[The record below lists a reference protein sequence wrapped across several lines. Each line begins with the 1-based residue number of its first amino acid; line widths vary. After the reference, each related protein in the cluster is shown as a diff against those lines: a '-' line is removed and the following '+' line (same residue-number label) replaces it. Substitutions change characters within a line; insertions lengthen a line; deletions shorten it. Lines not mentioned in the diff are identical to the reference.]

1 MPLLDKQGIHAGCRW
16 ELSSHVFSSV
26 LSFTHASLKL
36 AHETE
41 HGGNSSWNTARE
53 TPAGKELGLSSWSCS
68 RWSIDSASPF
78 YDYHKLA
85 LSSLNTHAPGIAVK
99 ERNLHFKK
107 SSLIVSE
114 QFHGGKFPERDT
126 RVRRTPLSERSA
138 GTPRGAEPRERL
150 RNANSDARRGPTGLR
165 AAQTPP
171 SRAEPRAE
179 TQNRRPGTGT
189 DGYRHAPNACTDS
202 PPAAARARDG
212 TRPAALPAPLG
223 SASTSREATPPSVP
237 PRSASA
243 TPALGAERQ
252 PRTDSGQAEPGQVS
266 REDTAAP
273 DPKRTSTPR
282 PSSAAGCGRTPP
294 LRSAGLAHCP
304 RPRPSPRPSRPA
316 QQRLPRPQGGGI
328 TELGCRALPSR
339 AEPIDG
345 RRPRRSLS

>member
-189 DGYRHAPNACTDS
+189 GTHRTPARTHHPPQRGDGTGPDPPPYPLRSDPHP
-202 PPAAARARDG
+202 PPAKPLLPPSRRAPPPQLPHWAPSGSPALTAGRRSRAKFHG
-212 TRPAALPAPLG
+212 RTPRRRTRSEPRHPALLPLPGVAGPLL
-223 SASTSREATPPSVP
+223 SVP
-237 PRSASA
+237 PGSPTAPAPVQAPAPRARHSSVCRGRKGAAS
-243 TPALGAERQ
+243 Q
-252 PRTDSGQAEPGQVS
+252 
-266 REDTAAP
+266 
-273 DPKRTSTPR
+273 
-282 PSSAAGCGRTPP
+282 SSAAGRC
-294 LRSAGLAHCP
+294 
-304 RPRPSPRPSRPA
+304 
-316 QQRLPRPQGGGI
+316 
-328 TELGCRALPSR
+328 R
-339 AEPIDG
+339 AEPSRSMAGG
-345 RRPRRSLS
+345 RGDR